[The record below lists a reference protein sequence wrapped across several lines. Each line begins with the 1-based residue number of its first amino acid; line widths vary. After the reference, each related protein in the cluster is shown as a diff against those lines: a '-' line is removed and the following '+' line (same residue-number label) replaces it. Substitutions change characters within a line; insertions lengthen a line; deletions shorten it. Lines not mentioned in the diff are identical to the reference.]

1 MVKKNADPKSLAH
14 KPSSHFKTVDE
25 MVVSNN
31 EGAAHA
37 SYNKKKKIVNIKVK
51 PESHKFIKDKILFV
65 GHPST
70 TKDQP
75 R

>member
-1 MVKKNADPKSLAH
+1 VKKNADPKNLAH

-31 EGAAHA
+31 EGGAHA

-51 PESHKFIKDKILFV
+51 PESHKFIKDKV
-65 GHPST
+65 
-70 TKDQP
+70 
-75 R
+75 

>member
-1 MVKKNADPKSLAH
+1 
-14 KPSSHFKTVDE
+14 

-31 EGAAHA
+31 EAGAHA

-51 PESHKFIKDKILFV
+51 PESHKFIKDKIQFV

-75 R
+75 K